1 MKKARTLFLIGL
13 AAAVL
18 PATSL
23 PAWAEPA
30 PDQVPV
36 VATEEAP
43 DSGVTT
49 FNHNDGRDGDG
60 RDGRD
65 GRDGDGRWDDD
76 DDRWNDDNGRRGRW
90 DRDRR
95 CRYRSWCGPYADG
108 FRDGY
113 REGRREGDRG
123 CRWDPE
129 RRRGSDRYRRGYIDG
144 YRSGFRDGC
153 RR

>member
-1 MKKARTLFLIGL
+1 MKKTRTLFLIGL

-23 PAWAEPA
+23 PASAETA
-30 PDQVPV
+30 PDPV
-36 VATEEAP
+36 SVAVTENAP

-49 FNHNDGRDGDG
+49 FNHNDNRG

-65 GRDGDGRWDDD
+65 GRWDND
-76 DDRWNDDNGRRGRW
+76 DDRWNDDNGRRGRY

-95 CRYRSWCGPYADG
+95 CRNRNWCGPYKEG
-108 FRDGY
+108 FQDGY
-113 REGRREGDRG
+113 REGRRDGDRG
-123 CRWDPE
+123 CRWDPDR

-144 YRSGFRDGC
+144 YRSGFRDEC